1 MKVGMIGLGGM
12 GKPIAECLVR
22 ENVDLIVFDLR
33 QEQVDA
39 LVSQGA
45 RPAASPA
52 DVARNSH
59 VIISSLPSN
68 EASEKV
74 ALDEDG
80 VLAGAKQGD
89 IYIETSTISPDVMRK
104 INDAAMINGIRT
116 LDAPVSGAG
125 AQRKDGTLTV
135 MVGGDAAT
143 FEEARP
149 ILEIFGKN
157 IFHVGPIGSGATVK
171 IINNLVMAA
180 NCAASIEGLLLGIKA
195 GLKPDIIYEVISC
208 SSGAS
213 NIFENVFKRLQD
225 TPTKPPTGIG
235 ASQRLHTVSKDVR
248 LATHLAQSLNFPMIM
263 GAAATQAWLSA
274 DAKGLRDH
282 EMWALINVFEELCGV
297 TMERA

>member
-80 VLAGAKQGD
+80 VL
-89 IYIETSTISPDVMRK
+89 
-104 INDAAMINGIRT
+104 
-116 LDAPVSGAG
+116 
-125 AQRKDGTLTV
+125 
-135 MVGGDAAT
+135 
-143 FEEARP
+143 
-149 ILEIFGKN
+149 
-157 IFHVGPIGSGATVK
+157 
-171 IINNLVMAA
+171 
-180 NCAASIEGLLLGIKA
+180 
-195 GLKPDIIYEVISC
+195 
-208 SSGAS
+208 
-213 NIFENVFKRLQD
+213 
-225 TPTKPPTGIG
+225 
-235 ASQRLHTVSKDVR
+235 
-248 LATHLAQSLNFPMIM
+248 SLI
-263 GAAATQAWLSA
+263 
-274 DAKGLRDH
+274 H
-282 EMWALINVFEELCGV
+282 I
-297 TMERA
+297 